1 MREVNN
7 LFSDQ
12 VRQAICTI
20 VQINVNATWN
30 GNIVFCS
37 SVHLKSVLRLCLSA
51 QALPGPSTKSN
62 FGKSWYYWLTST
74 SPSLHRLSKR
84 DNFVKSHPILF
95 PGLSG
100 QEGNPLYLFLTA
112 SLRKPDILD
121 FTADCWQA
129 QELVPRNFSQSSW
142 QSSRC
147 LA

>member
-12 VRQAICTI
+12 VLQAICTI
-20 VQINVNATWN
+20 VQINVNAIWN
-30 GNIVFCS
+30 GNIVFCP
-37 SVHLKSVLRLCLSA
+37 SVHLKSVLRLCLFA
-51 QALPGPSTKSN
+51 QVLSGPSTKSN

-74 SPSLHRLSKR
+74 FPSLHRLSKR
-84 DNFVKSHPILF
+84 DNFLKSHPILF

-129 QELVPRNFSQSSW
+129 QEFLPVLPLRFPLP
-142 QSSRC
+142 C
-147 LA
+147 VA